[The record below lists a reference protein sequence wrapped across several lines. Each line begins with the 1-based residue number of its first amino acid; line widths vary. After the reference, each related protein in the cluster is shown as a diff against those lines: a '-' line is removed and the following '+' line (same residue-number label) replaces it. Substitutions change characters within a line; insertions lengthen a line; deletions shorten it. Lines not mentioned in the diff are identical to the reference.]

1 MVFRCLGIL
10 LFKLLYICNA
20 VYDLSIHP
28 HPTLIYCYILKCF
41 RKRYLLCI
49 SFWFKRDE
57 PVVIIGKLTVDKL
70 RQIISFEK
78 CFNLLRKSG
87 FDKKGEKR
95 VGEKKWMD
103 RRKHQFNVQNS
114 GTLGKKDENHFQA
127 YKTKLNF
134 GTPAVVLPLSNHSTR

>member
-10 LFKLLYICNA
+10 IFKLLHICNA
-20 VYDLSIHP
+20 VFDPSIHP

-41 RKRYLLCI
+41 RKCYLLCI

-78 CFNLLRKSG
+78 CFNLLRKVVLIRRER
-87 FDKKGEKR
+87 KEWEK
-95 VGEKKWMD
+95 KKWMD

-114 GTLGKKDENHFQA
+114 GTLGKKDKNHFWA

-134 GTPAVVLPLSNHSTR
+134 GTPAVVLALSNHSTR